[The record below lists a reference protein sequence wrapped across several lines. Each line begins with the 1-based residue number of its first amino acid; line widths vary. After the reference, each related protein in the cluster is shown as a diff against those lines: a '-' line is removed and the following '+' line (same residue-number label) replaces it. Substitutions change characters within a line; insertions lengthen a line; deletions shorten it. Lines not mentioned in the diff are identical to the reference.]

1 MNDAILDDS
10 LDLSGDSM
18 SSVDTTDTFHSL
30 QQLTDSILDV
40 VRSAYDA
47 IGAEL
52 DRRPFSVIAL
62 HWSPPLGLRDCDIA
76 IMQAMIIAM
85 ASFDSQRI
93 ARILFTRPDTVIIK
107 PTRDYAADNL
117 REYFRLARMQQVN
130 IDTSALTCEE
140 ICRIADGTKYTF
152 RSSTEQGELVFVH
165 QSASLPVDEL
175 RRCRARASNVRRL
188 LELAHCTIYDG
199 CGAGWLEEAAEYPE
213 LKKLVGAVS
222 VHMALKA
229 LTPT

>member
-1 MNDAILDDS
+1 M
-10 LDLSGDSM
+10 
-18 SSVDTTDTFHSL
+18 SVDSFYSL

-62 HWSPPLGLRDCDIA
+62 HWSPPLGFRDCDIA
-76 IMQAMIIAM
+76 IMQAMIVAM
-85 ASFDSQRI
+85 ASFDSARV
-93 ARILFTRPDTVIIK
+93 ARILFTRPDIIIVK
-107 PTRDYAADNL
+107 PTPNFAADNL
-117 REYFRLARMQQVN
+117 RDYFRLSRMQQVTV
-130 IDTSALTCEE
+130 DTSALTCEE
-140 ICRIADGTKYTF
+140 VCRIANGTKYTF

-165 QSASLPVDEL
+165 NLAHPPADEL
-175 RRCRARASNVRRL
+175 RKCRVRASNVQRL

-199 CGAGWLEEAAEYPE
+199 CPAGWLEEAAEYPE

-222 VHMALKA
+222 VHMALKD
-229 LTPT
+229 

>member
-1 MNDAILDDS
+1 MNDPILDES
-10 LDLSGDSM
+10 LDYM
-18 SSVDTTDTFHSL
+18 SSTDSAESSNSKDSFFAL

-62 HWSPPLGLRDCDIA
+62 HWSPPLGFRDCDTA

-85 ASFDSQRI
+85 ASFDSARV
-93 ARILFTRPDTVIIK
+93 ARILFTRPDIIIVK
-107 PTRDYAADNL
+107 PTPDFATENL
-117 REYFRLARMQQVN
+117 REYFETSRMQQVS

-140 ICRIADGTKYTF
+140 ICRIADGTKYAF
-152 RSSTEQGELVFVH
+152 RSSTEQGELIFVH
-165 QSASLPVDEL
+165 QSAQQPADEL
-175 RRCRARASNVRRL
+175 RKCRVRASNVQRL

-199 CGAGWLEEAAEYPE
+199 CPAGWLEEAAEYPE

-222 VHMALKA
+222 VHMALKI
-229 LTPT
+229 